1 MVICVRPASPE
12 HADGEKKQMRIVRV
26 SLGAV
31 AVTAVLAVGPA
42 HAADKAGAA
51 DVAKLYQE
59 QCARCHGA
67 SGKGDG
73 DDGIYYT
80 TKPTDFTAPAPT
92 PKRTDDFLAAVISNG
107 GPSKGLSVDM
117 PAFKLSPAEVK
128 GLVAMI
134 RQFSA
139 VKAPAKAK

>member
-1 MVICVRPASPE
+1 
-12 HADGEKKQMRIVRV
+12 MRGIWISV
-26 SLGAV
+26 GMV
-31 AVTAVLAVGPA
+31 AVTAALTSSPSR
-42 HAADKAGAA
+42 AADKTGAA
-51 DVAKLYQE
+51 DVTKLYQE

-67 SGKGDG
+67 TGKGDG

-80 TKPTDFTAPAPT
+80 TKPTDFTAPTPT
-92 PKRTDDFLAAVISNG
+92 PKRTDDFLAAVISDG

-117 PAFKLSPAEVK
+117 PAFKLPPAEVK

-134 RQFSA
+134 RQFSP

>member
-1 MVICVRPASPE
+1 
-12 HADGEKKQMRIVRV
+12 MRIVQL
-26 SLGAV
+26 SLTAA
-31 AVTAVLAVGPA
+31 AVTVVLAVAPA
-42 HAADKAGAA
+42 HAADKAAE
-51 DVAKLYQE
+51 VSKLYAE

-67 SGKGDG
+67 TGKGDG

-80 TKPTDFTAPAPT
+80 TKPTDFTAPTPT
-92 PKRTDDFLAAVISNG
+92 PKRTDDFLAAVIGDG

-117 PAFKLSPAEVK
+117 PAFKLPPAEVK

-139 VKAPAKAK
+139 SKAPAKAK

>member
-1 MVICVRPASPE
+1 
-12 HADGEKKQMRIVRV
+12 MRIVRI
-26 SLGAV
+26 SLAAV
-31 AVTAVLAVGPA
+31 AVTAVLAVDPA
-42 HAADKAGAA
+42 RAADKGGTAE
-51 DVAKLYQE
+51 VAKLYQE

-67 SGKGDG
+67 TGKGDG

-92 PKRTDDFLAAVISNG
+92 PKRTDDFLAAVIADG

-117 PAFKLSPAEVK
+117 PAFKFPPVQVK
-128 GLVAMI
+128 ALVGMI

-139 VKAPAKAK
+139 GKAPGKAK